1 MGEEASE
8 ERILILCVDR
18 DGDIEAK
25 TGIKTPI
32 IGRKENLDAAVA
44 LALKDPE
51 EADANAMFEAVRI
64 YDSLEQKKTAH
75 EKFQV
80 ATISGTEIGGV
91 GADRKIV
98 AELNE
103 VLAKFPANEVILVTD
118 GIADEMVLP
127 LIESVSYTHL
137 TLPTN

>member
-32 IGRKENLDAAVA
+32 IGRKENLDAAIA

-64 YDSLEQKKTAH
+64 YDSLEQKKTA
-75 EKFQV
+75 
-80 ATISGTEIGGV
+80 I
-91 GADRKIV
+91 
-98 AELNE
+98 
-103 VLAKFPANEVILVTD
+103 
-118 GIADEMVLP
+118 
-127 LIESVSYTHL
+127 
-137 TLPTN
+137 